1 MATRYKELPIE
12 INYDDQSLSK
22 QYSST
27 PINTKSAAISDA
39 GLNFMLGREL
49 YRGHRHW
56 NGEEYVMG
64 YGYSGDAFP
73 NGITE
78 TNAYRLWITDVTK
91 AQNNLRKR
99 LNNSPEFVLQHQWD
113 ALVSMFFDTG
123 SIDYTQTEGY
133 EFDLI
138 YFIQKGTIDQVSSA
152 IQIDNRKPTRR
163 TAEASLFR
171 LCNYGTMK
179 PRSWLRNEGIQH
191 IRKNY
196 LTLKDKAGGVDKTA
210 QQQAQYAYYKET
222 TKFIK
227 DISEIDRRR
236 VINLVK
242 QETDTTIDS
251 STPVEQYVVKTTP
264 ETEYAQLSTL
274 ISTTTTTEA
283 PQTGLPIT
291 ISETTTGTT
300 TGGGG
305 GGSGTG
311 SGTGT
316 STHSH
321 IVAQWLPP
329 GGADGQFLNHL
340 GSWSTPVG
348 SGDNAFNGVFA
359 NLTELPTTIAG
370 YGILDAFIGNY
381 NDLTNKPDLFS
392 GSYPDLTN
400 KPSNF
405 SGASSSVNGAY
416 GFVPAPVAGDQLKYL
431 SATGVWQ
438 VPPNTTY
445 VNSDWDHNQLTNW
458 SADQH
463 IDWTQDQSGIPKEI
477 HVNNYAGGSPFGGAS
492 STTDGTEGLVPAPV
506 AGDEVKF
513 LKGDR
518 TWAVVSSYDQSLNTT
533 DDVTFDDLIVN
544 GNLTVNGTETIVN
557 TSKLEV
563 EDHTIEIG
571 KVTTP
576 TDITADGGGIILK
589 AASDK
594 TITWDKTTDM
604 WGFNIP
610 IHLTTELG
618 SNPTVPADG
627 AGGYFYTKADGKP
640 YWMSYEKQG
649 IDLSAGTVSDL
660 TDTTI
665 TTPSGGDVLT
675 WDGTNN
681 VWKNLA
687 GAAGSLAGLSDTTV
701 ATPSAGQVLTWNG
714 TTWVNQSSAGGGGGA
729 LGAPTDATYND
740 GAYFHKNSSYSSGIL
755 LSGIDTAGTIS
766 DAIDGINETVR
777 NIQNNTYVQ
786 GSAFSN
792 SPLEGGAS
800 PSVPLTVRFT
810 IAVPGNATH
819 ADWQFEDVSTPANT
833 INVANDTT
841 TISNGYYDQDFT
853 SVAGGDINVTMTLK
867 CQSASGTTGLTE
879 GSYSIYKKD
888 AAVELWTP
896 DPEVSW
902 TTTSGDQVVDLGGPQ
917 AGREIEFDTSAS
929 LYTHYWMI
937 EFGDGSKFPTSANT
951 NGDNAHVESNWIE
964 WSSTKTYTYDYDV
977 GGNTVTADT
986 QWSPKVWCRST
997 TAQGGVGAT
1006 SSLEK
1011 TDHISGYIVPVASFN
1026 VNNLTTGNNDESGD
1040 TNAQSA
1046 TNTQEGHPV
1055 RFTNSSANLGTWGDT
1070 TFTWDWGD
1078 LTSDTVVT
1086 GGDNVDGDYL
1096 NDIEHYFTLADDLV
1110 AETFDV
1116 TLKAQ
1121 NLRGSNNSNTTST
1134 TTITVNVD
1142 PRAGFSG
1149 AFTNQNTSANGSPD
1163 YVDPRVGFD
1172 FTKYDPVNGGADS
1185 NGASNIVQFT
1195 GSSTGLTDNSVTLN
1209 PAYSWDFGDSN
1220 TSSTENPSNT
1230 YTNTGSPLQRTVKL
1244 ITATDNSYAGGTDDT
1259 ENKVDYIEI
1268 RKAPTAPDGL
1278 TGSTINPPASV
1289 GTQPHI
1295 CDDTDDNTAGSSIP
1309 NGGTA
1314 VNRQVTSAMVSDT
1327 TQWCNEFPSNGTY
1340 SGTLKAHINESAD
1353 GSPDGMVVF
1362 NGSPQVNRYDSAG
1375 NVDGS
1380 GQLEVTA
1387 ERDANLL
1394 NHNTYPDNFFK
1405 EFIAKVHFPVVPVGY
1420 NTMQLK
1426 HSDTTETYQAAW
1438 VYDDVTDVPSVAGWG
1453 TSVGGTATYRYMS
1466 GIAFYNT
1473 GASISIVGQIISN
1486 LTGQTYRLT
1495 TTPLTISNDT
1505 GTAIVS
1511 QTYTYTDIL
1520 PGAVINGSVPK
1531 KDIGVGSPISLN
1543 GLTVNINGS
1552 GLGKDGQ
1559 IRSGAENVNG
1569 SGANVT
1575 DPTKL
1580 MYWIASPTL
1589 DEAALPNNVGVGAA
1603 VSGAPDLIRI
1613 NGPWT
1618 GTDYDYPAYTDTS
1631 NNYYTTYAW
1640 NSQTDTLPGTN
1651 EAGCY
1656 LNEIKHTLEDFS
1668 SGYLPVNADQGG
1680 GGRLS
1685 SVTQYF
1691 TMCFQRNS
1699 MAKFAIKMS
1708 GKVSSLYIAFPGYG
1722 TDNTSGLNGWLD
1734 CSTLYG
1740 GAEFPG
1746 SNTGAGGNGSDGVR
1760 RQGTAAD
1767 QGAFAVNTV
1776 LTNAYANLDLG
1787 TANTGLATEKH
1798 VLVRFGIENGDSVT
1812 AISVEDWSS

>member
-12 INYDDQSLSK
+12 INYDDQSLSPH
-22 QYSST
+22 YSST
-27 PINTKSAAISDA
+27 PINTKTAAISDA
-39 GLNFMLGREL
+39 GLNFMLGKEL

-56 NGEEYVMG
+56 DGEKYVMG
-64 YGYSGDAFP
+64 YRYSGEAFP

-113 ALVSMFFDTG
+113 ALVSMFYDTG

-152 IQIDNRKPTRR
+152 IQIDNRTPTRR
-163 TAEASLFR
+163 IAEASLFR
-171 LCNYGTMK
+171 LCNYGSMK
-179 PRSWLRNEGIQH
+179 PRSWLRNEGIQY

-196 LTLKDKAGGVDKTA
+196 LTLKNKDGGVDKTA

-236 VINLVK
+236 IINLVK
-242 QETDTTIDS
+242 QETDTTIDT

-305 GGSGTG
+305 GGTG
-311 SGTGT
+311 SGTGGGT

-329 GGADGQFLNHL
+329 GGSDGQFLNHL

-359 NLTELPTTIAG
+359 NLTEVPTTIAG
-370 YGILDAFIGNY
+370 YGILDAFQGNY

-392 GSYPDLTN
+392 GSYDDLTN

-431 SATGVWQ
+431 SATGVWA

-477 HVNNYAGGSPFGGAS
+477 HVNNYAGGSPFGGAT

-518 TWAVVSSYDQSLNTT
+518 TWAIVSSFDQTLNTT

-544 GNLTVNGTETIVN
+544 GTLTVNGTQTIVN
-557 TSKLEV
+557 STTLQV
-563 EDHTIEIG
+563 DDIHIEIG
-571 KVTTP
+571 TVTTP
-576 TDITADGGGIILK
+576 TNDTADGGGIILK

-594 TITWDKTTDM
+594 TITWSKATDM
-604 WGFNIP
+604 WGFNTA
-610 IHLTTELG
+610 IHLTAELG
-618 SNPTVPADG
+618 PSPPQPADG
-627 AGGYFYTKADGKP
+627 EGGYFYTKADGKP
-640 YWMSYEKQG
+640 YWMSYEQTEV
-649 IDLSAGTVSDL
+649 DLTSSGALTISAL
-660 TDTTI
+660 TDTNI
-665 TTPSGGDVLT
+665 T
-675 WDGTNN
+675 N
-681 VWKNLA
+681 
-687 GAAGSLAGLSDTTV
+687 
-701 ATPSAGQVLTWNG
+701 PSAGEILQWDNANSEWKNVPNT
-714 TTWVNQSSAGGGGGA
+714 GGGGGA
-729 LGAPTDATYND
+729 LGSPSDATYND
-740 GAYFHKNSSYSSGIL
+740 GAYYHKNSSYSSGTL
-755 LSGIDTAGTIS
+755 LSGIDTSGSIS

-777 NIQNNTYVQ
+777 NIRNNTYVQ
-786 GSAFSN
+786 GSAFTN

-810 IAVPGNATH
+810 ISDPGDATH
-819 ADWQFEDVSTPANT
+819 ADWEFEDVTTPANT
-833 INVANDTT
+833 VNVANDTT
-841 TISNGYYDQDFT
+841 TISNGYYDQNFT

-867 CQSASGTTGLTE
+867 CQSATGTTGLTE

-902 TTTSGDQVVDLGGPQ
+902 TTTNGDQVVDLGGPQ

-937 EFGDGSKFPTSANT
+937 EFGDGSKFPASANT

-964 WSSTKTYTYDYDV
+964 WASTKTYTYDYDL

-1011 TDHISGYIVPVASFN
+1011 TDHISGYIIPVASFN

-1040 TNAQSA
+1040 TNAQGA
-1046 TNTQEGHPV
+1046 TNTQEGHPT
-1055 RFTNSSANLGTWGDT
+1055 RFTNNSANLGTWGDT

-1078 LTSDTVVT
+1078 STSDTVVT
-1086 GGDNVDGDYL
+1086 GGSNVDGDYL

-1121 NLRGSNNSNTTST
+1121 NLRSTSNSDTTSV

-1163 YVDPRVGFD
+1163 YVDPRIGFD
-1172 FTKYDPVNGGADS
+1172 FTKYDPVNGGADA

-1195 GSSTGLTDNSVTLN
+1195 GSSTGLTDNSVSLN

-1220 TSSTENPSNT
+1220 TSSAESPSNT
-1230 YTNTGSPLQRTVKL
+1230 YTNTGSPLLRTVKL
-1244 ITATDNSYAGGTDDT
+1244 ITSTDNSYAGGTDDT

-1268 RKAPTAPDGL
+1268 RKAPTPPDGL
-1278 TGSTINPPASV
+1278 TGSTINPPSSV

-1295 CDDTDDNTAGSSIP
+1295 CDDTDDNTAGSSAP
-1309 NGGTA
+1309 SASTA
-1314 VNRQVTSAMVSDT
+1314 VNRQVTSSMVSDT
-1327 TQWCNEFPSNGTY
+1327 TQWSNEFPSNGTY
-1340 SGTLKAHINESAD
+1340 TGTLKAHINESAD

-1362 NGSPQVNRYDSAG
+1362 NGSPQVNRYDSSG
-1375 NVDGS
+1375 NVDAS
-1380 GQLEVTA
+1380 GQLEITA

-1394 NHNTYPDNFFK
+1394 NHNTYPDNFYK
-1405 EFIAKVHFPVVPVGY
+1405 EFIAKVHFPTVPIGY

-1426 HSDTTETYQAAW
+1426 HEDGTSTYQAKW
-1438 VYDDVTDVPSVAGWG
+1438 VYDDMTDVPSIAGWG
-1453 TSVGGTATYRYMS
+1453 TSVAGTATYRYMS

-1473 GASISIVGQIISN
+1473 GASISITGQTLSN
-1486 LTGQTYRLT
+1486 LTGQTYRYT

-1505 GTAIVS
+1505 GTAIS
-1511 QTYTYTDIL
+1511 TQTYIYDDML
-1520 PGAVINGSVPK
+1520 PPSVKTHTNLHGYVPNK
-1531 KDIGVGSPISLN
+1531 NVGVGSPVTLSD
-1543 GLTVNINGS
+1543 LTVNINGS
-1552 GLGKDGQ
+1552 GLGKDGK
-1559 IRSGAENVNG
+1559 IKSGAENVNG
-1569 SGANVT
+1569 SGASVT
-1575 DPTKL
+1575 DTTKL
-1580 MYWIASPTL
+1580 MYWIESPTL
-1589 DEAALPNNVGVGAA
+1589 DEAALPNNITVGAA
-1603 VSGAPDLIRI
+1603 VSGAPNLIRI

-1640 NSQTDTLPGTN
+1640 DSQNDTLPGTN

-1708 GKVSSLYIAFPGYG
+1708 GKVSSLYIAFPGYD

-1760 RQGTAAD
+1760 RQGTASD

-1787 TANTGLATEKH
+1787 TANTGLATQKH

>member
-12 INYDDQSLSK
+12 INYDDQSLSPH
-22 QYSST
+22 YSST
-27 PINTKSAAISDA
+27 PINTKTAAISDA
-39 GLNFMLGREL
+39 GLNFMLGKEL

-56 NGEEYVMG
+56 DGEKYVMG
-64 YGYSGDAFP
+64 YRYSGEAFP

-113 ALVSMFFDTG
+113 ALVSMFYDTG

-152 IQIDNRKPTRR
+152 IQIDNRTPTRR
-163 TAEASLFR
+163 IAEASLFR
-171 LCNYGTMK
+171 LCNYGSMK
-179 PRSWLRNEGIQH
+179 PRSWLRNEGIQY

-196 LTLKDKAGGVDKTA
+196 LTLKNKDGGVDKTA

-236 VINLVK
+236 IINLVK
-242 QETDTTIDS
+242 QETDTTIDT

-283 PQTGLPIT
+283 PQTGLP
-291 ISETTTGTT
+291 GTT

-305 GGSGTG
+305 GGTG
-311 SGTGT
+311 SGTGGGT

-329 GGADGQFLNHL
+329 GGSDGQFLNHL

-359 NLTELPTTIAG
+359 NLTEVPTTIAG
-370 YGILDAFIGNY
+370 YGILDAFQGNY

-392 GSYPDLTN
+392 GSYDDLTN

-431 SATGVWQ
+431 SATGVWA

-477 HVNNYAGGSPFGGAS
+477 HVNNYAGGSPFGGAT

-518 TWAVVSSYDQSLNTT
+518 TWAIVSSFDQTLNTT

-544 GNLTVNGTETIVN
+544 GTLTVNGTQTIVN
-557 TSKLEV
+557 STTLQV
-563 EDHTIEIG
+563 DDIHIEIG
-571 KVTTP
+571 TVTTP
-576 TDITADGGGIILK
+576 TNDTADGGGIILK

-594 TITWDKTTDM
+594 TITWSKATDM
-604 WGFNIP
+604 WGFNTA
-610 IHLTTELG
+610 IHLTAELG
-618 SNPTVPADG
+618 TSPTQPADG
-627 AGGYFYTKADGKP
+627 EGGYFYTKADGKP
-640 YWMSYEKQG
+640 YWMSYEQTEV
-649 IDLSAGTVSDL
+649 DLTSSGALTISAL
-660 TDTTI
+660 TDTNI
-665 TTPSGGDVLT
+665 T
-675 WDGTNN
+675 N
-681 VWKNLA
+681 
-687 GAAGSLAGLSDTTV
+687 
-701 ATPSAGQVLTWNG
+701 PSAGEILQWDNANSEWKNVPNT
-714 TTWVNQSSAGGGGGA
+714 GGGGGA
-729 LGAPTDATYND
+729 LGSPSDATYND
-740 GAYFHKNSSYSSGIL
+740 GAYYHKNSSYSSGTL
-755 LSGIDTAGTIS
+755 LSGIDTSGSIS

-777 NIQNNTYVQ
+777 NIRNNTYVQ
-786 GSAFSN
+786 GSAFTN

-810 IAVPGNATH
+810 ISDPGDATH
-819 ADWQFEDVSTPANT
+819 ADWEFEDVTTPANT
-833 INVANDTT
+833 VNVANDTT
-841 TISNGYYDQDFT
+841 TISNGYYDQNFT

-867 CQSASGTTGLTE
+867 CQSATGTTGLTE

-902 TTTSGDQVVDLGGPQ
+902 TTTNGDQVVDLGGPQ

-937 EFGDGSKFPTSANT
+937 EFGDGSKFPASANT

-964 WSSTKTYTYDYDV
+964 WASTKTYTYDYDL

-1011 TDHISGYIVPVASFN
+1011 TDHISGYIIPVASFN

-1040 TNAQSA
+1040 TNAQGA
-1046 TNTQEGHPV
+1046 TNTQEGHPT
-1055 RFTNSSANLGTWGDT
+1055 RFTNNSANLGTWGDT

-1078 LTSDTVVT
+1078 STSDTVVT
-1086 GGDNVDGDYL
+1086 GGSNVDGDYL

-1121 NLRGSNNSNTTST
+1121 NLRSTSNSDTTSV

-1163 YVDPRVGFD
+1163 YVDPRIGFD
-1172 FTKYDPVNGGADS
+1172 FTKYDPVNGGADA

-1195 GSSTGLTDNSVTLN
+1195 GSSTGLTDNSVSLN

-1220 TSSTENPSNT
+1220 TSSAESPSNT
-1230 YTNTGSPLQRTVKL
+1230 YTNTGSPLLRTVKL
-1244 ITATDNSYAGGTDDT
+1244 ITSTDNSYAGGTDDT

-1268 RKAPTAPDGL
+1268 RKAPTPPDGL
-1278 TGSTINPPASV
+1278 TGSTINPPSSV

-1295 CDDTDDNTAGSSIP
+1295 CDDTDDNTAGSSAP
-1309 NGGTA
+1309 SASTA
-1314 VNRQVTSAMVSDT
+1314 VNRQVTSSMVSDT
-1327 TQWCNEFPSNGTY
+1327 TQWSNEFPSNGTY
-1340 SGTLKAHINESAD
+1340 TGTLKAHINESAD

-1362 NGSPQVNRYDSAG
+1362 NGSPQVNRYDSSG
-1375 NVDGS
+1375 NVDAS
-1380 GQLEVTA
+1380 GQLEITA

-1394 NHNTYPDNFFK
+1394 NHNTYPDNFYK
-1405 EFIAKVHFPVVPVGY
+1405 EFIAKVHFPTVPIGY

-1426 HSDTTETYQAAW
+1426 HEDGTSTYQAKW
-1438 VYDDVTDVPSVAGWG
+1438 VYDDMTDVPSIAGWG
-1453 TSVGGTATYRYMS
+1453 TSVAGTATYRYMS

-1473 GASISIVGQIISN
+1473 GASISITGQTLSN
-1486 LTGQTYRLT
+1486 LTGQTYRYT

-1505 GTAIVS
+1505 GTAIS
-1511 QTYTYTDIL
+1511 TQTYIYDDML
-1520 PGAVINGSVPK
+1520 PPSVKTHTNLHGYVPNK
-1531 KDIGVGSPISLN
+1531 NVGVGSPVTLSD
-1543 GLTVNINGS
+1543 LTVNINGS
-1552 GLGKDGQ
+1552 GLGKDGK
-1559 IRSGAENVNG
+1559 IKSGAENVNG
-1569 SGANVT
+1569 SGASVT
-1575 DPTKL
+1575 DTTKL
-1580 MYWIASPTL
+1580 MYWIESPTL
-1589 DEAALPNNVGVGAA
+1589 DEAALPNNITVGAA
-1603 VSGAPDLIRI
+1603 VSGAPNLIRI

-1640 NSQTDTLPGTN
+1640 DSQNDTLPGTN

-1708 GKVSSLYIAFPGYG
+1708 GKVSSLYIAFPGYD

-1760 RQGTAAD
+1760 RQGTASD

-1787 TANTGLATEKH
+1787 TANTGLATQKH

>member
-1 MATRYKELPIE
+1 
-12 INYDDQSLSK
+12 
-22 QYSST
+22 
-27 PINTKSAAISDA
+27 
-39 GLNFMLGREL
+39 
-49 YRGHRHW
+49 
-56 NGEEYVMG
+56 
-64 YGYSGDAFP
+64 
-73 NGITE
+73 
-78 TNAYRLWITDVTK
+78 
-91 AQNNLRKR
+91 
-99 LNNSPEFVLQHQWD
+99 
-113 ALVSMFFDTG
+113 MFFDTG

-171 LCNYGTMK
+171 LCNYGNMK

-196 LTLKDKAGGVDKTA
+196 LTLKDKDGNVDKTA

-222 TKFIK
+222 SKFIK

-236 VINLVK
+236 VISLIK

-251 STPVEQYVVKTTP
+251 STPIEQYVVKTTP
-264 ETEYAQLSTL
+264 ESEYEQLSTT
-274 ISTTTTTEA
+274 IATTTTTEA
-283 PQTGLPIT
+283 PFTSLPIT
-291 ISETTTGTT
+291 YTESGASSGGGTGGTGT
-300 TGGGG
+300 GG
-305 GGSGTG
+305 
-311 SGTGT
+311 GT

-329 GGADGQFLNHL
+329 GGSEGQFINHL

-348 SGDNAFNGVFA
+348 SGSNAFNGVFA
-359 NLTELPTTIAG
+359 NLTEVPTTIAG
-370 YGILDAFIGNY
+370 YGILDAFQGNF
-381 NDLTNKPDLFS
+381 NDLTNVPNLFS
-392 GSYPDLTN
+392 GDYDDLTN

-405 SGASSSVNGAY
+405 GGASAGTSGSY
-416 GFVPAPVAGDQLKYL
+416 GYVPGPIAGDQLKYL
-431 SATGVWQ
+431 SATGIWS

-445 VNSDWDHNQLTNW
+445 VSSDFDHDQLTNFLG
-458 SADQH
+458 DEH

-477 HVNNYAGGSPFGGAS
+477 HVNNYAGGSLFGGATS
-492 STTDGTEGLVPAPV
+492 STDGTQGLVPAPV

-518 TWAVVSSYDQSLNTT
+518 TWSIVASYDQSLNTT

-589 AASDK
+589 AAADK

-627 AGGYFYTKADGKP
+627 EGGYFYTKADGKP

-665 TTPSGGDVLT
+665 STPSGGDVLT

-687 GAAGSLAGLSDTTV
+687 GAAGSLTGLSDTTI
-701 ATPSAGQVLTWNG
+701 TSAQSNDVLTWNG
-714 TTWVNQSSAGGGGGA
+714 VAWINQAATTGGGGA
-729 LGAPTDATYND
+729 AIGVPSDATYND

-819 ADWQFEDVSTPANT
+819 ADWHFEDVTTPGNT
-833 INVANDTT
+833 VSVANDTT
-841 TISNGYYDQDFT
+841 TLSNGYYDQSFT

-896 DPEVSW
+896 APEPAW
-902 TTTSGDQVVDLGGPQ
+902 TTTNNDQVVDLESAPQ
-917 AGREIEFDTSAS
+917 ADREIEFDTSTS

-937 EFGDGSKFPTSANT
+937 EFGDGTKYPSGASTS
-951 NGDNAHVESNWIE
+951 GDNTHVESNWID
-964 WSSTKTYTYDYDV
+964 WSATKTHTHDYDV

-986 QWSPKVWCRST
+986 RWSPKVWCRST

-1006 SSLEK
+1006 ASLEK
-1011 TDHISGYIVPVASFN
+1011 TNHISGYIKPDASFN
-1026 VNNLTTGNNDESGD
+1026 VNNLVTGNNDEIGD

-1046 TNTQEGHPV
+1046 TNTAEGHPV

-1096 NDIEHYFTLADDLV
+1096 NDIEHYFTLADDLI

-1116 TLKAQ
+1116 TLNAT
-1121 NLRGSNNSNTTST
+1121 NLRGSNNSSTTSA

-1163 YVDPRVGFD
+1163 YVDPRIGFD
-1172 FTKYDPVNGGADS
+1172 FIKYDPANGGADS
-1185 NGASNIVQFT
+1185 NGASNIAQFT
-1195 GSSTGLTDNSVTLN
+1195 GSSTGLTDNSVSLN
-1209 PAYSWDFGDSN
+1209 PTYAWDFGDSN
-1220 TSSTENPSNT
+1220 TSTLEDPTNT
-1230 YTNTGSPLQRTVKL
+1230 FTNTGSPLLRTVKL
-1244 ITATDNSYAGGTDDT
+1244 ITTTDNSYAGGTDDT

-1278 TGSTINPPASV
+1278 TGSTLNPPASV
-1289 GTQPHI
+1289 GTLPHI

-1314 VNRQVTSAMVSDT
+1314 VNRQVTSAIESDT
-1327 TQWCNEFPSNGTY
+1327 TQFCNEFPSNGTY
-1340 SGTLKAHINESAD
+1340 SGILKAHINESAD
-1353 GSPDGMVVF
+1353 GSPEGMVEF
-1362 NGSPQVNRYDSAG
+1362 NGAPKVNRWDSAG
-1375 NVDGS
+1375 NISATGL
-1380 GQLEVTA
+1380 LEITL
-1387 ERDANLL
+1387 ERDANAL
-1394 NHNTYPDNFFK
+1394 NSNTYPDNFYK
-1405 EFIAKVHFPVVPVGY
+1405 EFIAKVHLDSTSYPVSVGY

-1426 HSDTTETYQAAW
+1426 HSDATETYQAKW
-1438 VYDDVTDVPSVAGWG
+1438 VYDDMISNPVVNGWG
-1453 TSVGGTATYRYMS
+1453 TSVPATAAYRYMS
-1466 GIAFYNT
+1466 GVAFYNT
-1473 GASISIVGQIISN
+1473 GASISIVGQTVSN
-1486 LTGQTYRLT
+1486 VSGQTYRLT
-1495 TTPLTISNDT
+1495 TTPLTISNSV
-1505 GTAIVS
+1505 GTAIS
-1511 QTYTYTDIL
+1511 TQTYTYANIL
-1520 PGAVINGSVPK
+1520 PGGSINGNVPK
-1531 KDIGVGSPISLN
+1531 KNVGVSAPITLN

-1552 GLGKDGQ
+1552 GLGKDGKLNT
-1559 IRSGAENVNG
+1559 SVDNVNG
-1569 SGANVT
+1569 TSVDQVDAT
-1575 DPTKL
+1575 EI
-1580 MYWIASPTL
+1580 MYWFTSPTL
-1589 DEAALPNNVGVGAA
+1589 DEAALPNNITVGSA

-1613 NGPWT
+1613 DGPWT

-1640 NSQTDTLPGTN
+1640 NSQTNTLPGTN

-1668 SGYLPVNADQGG
+1668 SSYLPVNADLGG

-1685 SVTQYF
+1685 SSTQYF

-1699 MAKFAIKMS
+1699 MAKFAIKIT
-1708 GKVSSLYIAFPGYG
+1708 GEVTSLYIAFPGYD

-1767 QGAFAVNTV
+1767 QGAFAINTA

-1798 VLVRFGIENGDSVT
+1798 VLVRFGIANGKSVT
-1812 AISVEDWSS
+1812 AISVEDWS

>member
-39 GLNFMLGREL
+39 GLDFMLGKEL

-56 NGEEYVMG
+56 DGEKYVKG
-64 YGYSGDAFP
+64 YGYSGGAFS

-91 AQNNLRKR
+91 AQNALRKR

-123 SIDYTQTEGY
+123 SIDYTTTEGY

-163 TAEASLFR
+163 VAEASLFR
-171 LCNYGTMK
+171 LCNYGNMK

-196 LTLKDKAGGVDKTA
+196 LRLEDKDGNIDKTA
-210 QQQAQYAYYKET
+210 QHQAQYSYYKET
-222 TKFIK
+222 SKFIK

-236 VINLVK
+236 VISLIK
-242 QETDTTIDS
+242 QDSDTSIDS
-251 STPVEQYVVKTTP
+251 STPIEQYVVKTTP
-264 ETEYAQLSTL
+264 ESEYKKLSTA
-274 ISTTTTTEA
+274 IQTVTTTEA
-283 PQTGLPIT
+283 PFTSLPIT
-291 ISETTTGTT
+291 YTQSSSGST

-305 GGSGTG
+305 GTGTSGTG
-311 SGTGT
+311 GGT

-329 GGADGQFLNHL
+329 GGGSGQFLNNL

-348 SGDNAFNGVFA
+348 SGDNSFNGVFA
-359 NLTELPTTIAG
+359 NLTEVPTTIAG
-370 YGILDAFIGNY
+370 YGILDAFQGNF
-381 NDLTNKPDLFS
+381 NDLTNVPNLFS
-392 GSYPDLTN
+392 GSYNDLTD

-405 SGASSSVNGAY
+405 GGASSSVAGTY
-416 GFVPAPVAGDQLKYL
+416 GFVPSPLVGDQLKYL
-431 SATGVWQ
+431 SASGVWA

-445 VNSDWDHNQLTNW
+445 ANSDWDHNQLTNW

-477 HVNNYAGGSPFGGAS
+477 HVNNYAGGSLFGGATS
-492 STTDGTEGLVPAPV
+492 STDGTQGLVPAPV
-506 AGDEVKF
+506 AGDELKF

-533 DDVTFDDLIVN
+533 DDVTFDDLIIN

-665 TTPSGGDVLT
+665 STPANGEVLA

-681 VWKNLA
+681 VWINQA
-687 GAAGSLAGLSDTTV
+687 GAAGDLSGLADTTI
-701 ATPSAGQVLTWNG
+701 ATPSSGQVLTWNG
-714 TTWVNQSSAGGGGGA
+714 TTWVNQSSAGGGSGA
-729 LGAPTDATYND
+729 LGTPTDATYND
-740 GAYFHKNSSYSSGIL
+740 GAYYHKNSSYSSGTL

-786 GSAFSN
+786 GSTFTN
-792 SPLEGGAS
+792 TPLEGGAS
-800 PSVPLTVRFT
+800 PSAPLSVRFT
-810 IAVPGNATH
+810 IADPGNATH
-819 ADWQFEDVSTPANT
+819 ADWAFEDVTTPANT
-833 INVANDTT
+833 VNITNSTST
-841 TISNGYYDQDFT
+841 LSNGYYDQSFT
-853 SVAGGDINVTMTLK
+853 SVAGGNINVTMTLK
-867 CQSASGTTGLTE
+867 CQTASGTTGLTE

-896 DPEVSW
+896 DPEVAW
-902 TTTSGDQVVDLGGPQ
+902 ATTSNDQVVDLGSSTP
-917 AGREIEFDTSAS
+917 ADREIEFDTTAS

-937 EFGDGSKFPTSANT
+937 EFGDGTKYPSGASTS
-951 NGDNAHVESNWIE
+951 GDNTHVQSNWIN
-964 WSSTKTYTYDYDV
+964 WTTTKTHTYDYDAN
-977 GGNTVTADT
+977 GSTVTADT

-997 TAQGGVGAT
+997 TAQGGAGAT
-1006 SSLEK
+1006 ASLEK
-1011 TDHISGYIVPVASFN
+1011 ANHIKGYITPIATFA
-1026 VNNLTTGNNDESGD
+1026 VNNLTTGNNDEIGD
-1040 TNAQSA
+1040 TNAQGS
-1046 TNTQEGHPV
+1046 TNTAEGHPV

-1070 TFTWDWGD
+1070 TYTWDWGD

-1096 NDIEHYFTLADDLV
+1096 NDIEHYFTLADDLI

-1121 NLRGSNNSNTTST
+1121 NLRTTSNWSIT
-1134 TTITVNVD
+1134 STSTITVNVD

-1149 AFTNQNTSANGSPD
+1149 VFTNLNTSANGSQS
-1163 YVDPRVGFD
+1163 YVNDRVGFD
-1172 FTKYDPVNGGADS
+1172 FTKYNPTSGGADS

-1195 GSSTGLTDNSVTLN
+1195 GSSTGLTDASTTLN
-1209 PAYSWDFGDSN
+1209 ASYAWDFGDSN
-1220 TSSTENPSNT
+1220 TSVVISPSNT
-1230 YTNTGSPLQRTVKL
+1230 YINTSSPLQRTVKL
-1244 ITATDNSYAGGTDDT
+1244 ITTTDNSYTGGTDDT

-1268 RKAPTAPDGL
+1268 RKAPATPAGL
-1278 TGSTINPPASV
+1278 TGYTIAVPTSV
-1289 GTQPHI
+1289 GLSPLI
-1295 CDDTDDNTAGSSIP
+1295 CADTDDNTAGTSAP
-1309 NGGTA
+1309 TGGTS
-1314 VNRQVTSAMVSDT
+1314 VNRQITNSMTSDELSD
-1327 TQWCNEFPSNGTY
+1327 WANEFPSNGTY
-1340 SGTLKAHINESAD
+1340 SGTLKAHVNESVD
-1353 GSPDGMVVF
+1353 GSPEGMVTF
-1362 NGSPQVNRYDSAG
+1362 TGADKINRWDSAG
-1375 NVDGS
+1375 NISGS
-1380 GQLEVTA
+1380 GLLEVTQ
-1387 ERDANLL
+1387 ERDANADVAT
-1394 NHNTYPDNFFK
+1394 TYPDNFFK
-1405 EFIAKVHFPVVPVGY
+1405 EFKAKVYTIGITPGY
-1420 NTMQLK
+1420 NTVQLK
-1426 HSDTTETYQAAW
+1426 HEDTSVSTKSTW
-1438 VYDDVTDVPSVAGWG
+1438 VYDDKITVPSVSSWG
-1453 TSVGGTATYRYMS
+1453 TSTPATSSYRYMS
-1466 GIAFYNT
+1466 GVAFYKT
-1473 GASISIVGQIISN
+1473 GATISIVGQAVLN
-1486 LTGQTYRLT
+1486 LTGQTYRDT
-1495 TTPLTISNDT
+1495 TAPVTISNEV
-1505 GTAIVS
+1505 GTAITS

-1520 PGAVINGSVPK
+1520 PGAVITGSIPK
-1531 KDIGVGSPISLN
+1531 KNIATVTLN

-1552 GLGKDGQ
+1552 GQGKDGK
-1559 IRSGAENVNG
+1559 IKTSVANVNG
-1569 SGANVT
+1569 TSVDIVDAT
-1575 DPTKL
+1575 EI
-1580 MYWIASPTL
+1580 MYWFATPTL
-1589 DEAALPNNVGVGAA
+1589 DEAALPNNITVGSA
-1603 VSGAPDLIRI
+1603 VTNAPDLIRI
-1613 NGPWT
+1613 KYAWT
-1618 GTDYDYPAYTDTS
+1618 GTDYAYPTYSDTT
-1631 NNYYTTYAW
+1631 NNYYTTHAW
-1640 NSQTDTLPGTN
+1640 DSQNDTLSGTD

-1668 SGYLPVNADQGG
+1668 SSYLPVGADLGAG
-1680 GGRLS
+1680 SRSVS
-1685 SVTQYF
+1685 STQYF

-1699 MAKFAIKMS
+1699 MAKFSIKIT
-1708 GKVSSLYIAFPGYG
+1708 GEVTSLYIAFPGYD

-1746 SNTGAGGNGSDGVR
+1746 SDTGAGGNGSDGVR

-1767 QGAFAVNTV
+1767 QGAFAINTA

-1798 VLVRFGIENGDSVT
+1798 VLVRFGIADGKSVT
-1812 AISVEDWSS
+1812 AISVEDWS